1 MQKSQKRIIDATI
14 EELKSEILQD
24 LKQELADFFQK
35 IKPKPQTIWIT
46 RDEASERL
54 GVTKQTLH
62 NWNVSGKLKAHKQ
75 GGVVRYKLADVQSF
89 YK

>member
-1 MQKSQKRIIDATI
+1 MSEPKRIIDATI
-14 EELKSEILQD
+14 EELKYELLQEI
-24 LKQELADFFQK
+24 KQELANLVQK
-35 IKPKPQTIWIT
+35 IKPKPQTVWLT

>member
-1 MQKSQKRIIDATI
+1 MSEPKRIIDATI
-14 EELKSEILQD
+14 EELKHELLQEI
-24 LKQELADFFQK
+24 KQELANLVKK
-35 IKPKPQTIWIT
+35 IKPKPQTVWLT

-62 NWNVSGKLKAHKQ
+62 NWNVSGKLMAHKQ